1 MSMFASTPQENVEKS
16 FLAFYEGWLARQE
29 NLLKQLLSQF
39 MEEKSNVANDDVY
52 LLFSPPWL
60 SAYERALLW
69 IGDYK
74 PSLIHRLVDGAVKGL
89 TAEQRGR
96 VERTRDKT
104 KRAER
109 ELTEA
114 VASVQESM
122 ASRRMLELTRV
133 GLGKALEKVLERAD
147 ELRALAMRKV
157 VGILSPPRTVALLA
171 ATMHF
176 QMRVRMWGLQRAEVG
191 RSRR

>member
-1 MSMFASTPQENVEKS
+1 WRAMV
-16 FLAFYEGWLARQE
+16 
-29 NLLKQLLSQF
+29 LSHYQQF

-122 ASRRMLELTRV
+122 ANNGAGAALE

>member
-1 MSMFASTPQENVEKS
+1 MV
-16 FLAFYEGWLARQE
+16 
-29 NLLKQLLSQF
+29 LSHYQQF

-133 GLGKALEKVLERAD
+133 VDGEIMEQERR
-147 ELRALAMRKV
+147 LR
-157 VGILSPPRTVALLA
+157 GS
-171 ATMHF
+171 
-176 QMRVRMWGLQRAEVG
+176 G
-191 RSRR
+191 RRLRRFWREPMSFARWP